1 MMSVFVLRACAVL
14 QDCADQLAVLGNIMH
29 PGKDTQQRTKLHLKT
44 ARLMAGSSFSD
55 FTGEL
60 HQSQKQFSIQ
70 ERLFT
75 PDNLAKVQKDRQ
87 FVSDVINGLVVDLQ
101 EKNSSQS
108 LFSAVEEQRK
118 KKAQLLDII
127 NREEEGRLRIKAL
140 QKELLDVRKQKT
152 EECVRLEELVAYLR
166 DQVQDIRVLSN
177 RQGKFVNSCAEQ
189 LVCQGL
195 RVNSHKEKEL
205 EDEVGMLQ
213 ERTEEEKNVHMELET
228 FLKRQHANLQEK
240 LQFWIQR
247 YEKDMEKK
255 EQEITALQNKRNVS
269 QARIQELSKK
279 CRDMQEVI
287 IEDRTEKECLR
298 AQLEKEQKERD
309 AATKIQAWWRG
320 TLVRKGIGSPKKD
333 KSKSKGGKK
342 GKKKKK

>member
-1 MMSVFVLRACAVL
+1 MMFVDVLRACAVL
-14 QDCADQLAVLGNIMH
+14 QDCANQLAVLGNIMH
-29 PGKDTQQRTKLHLKT
+29 PGKDTQQRTELHLKT
-44 ARLMAGSSFSD
+44 ARLMAGSSLSD

-60 HQSQKQFSIQ
+60 HQSQKQLSIQ

-75 PDNLAKVQKDRQ
+75 PDNLAKVQKD
-87 FVSDVINGLVVDLQ
+87 SNSTKIVDLQ

-140 QKELLDVRKQKT
+140 QKELLDIHKQKT

-195 RVNSHKEKEL
+195 KVNSHKEKEL

>member
-1 MMSVFVLRACAVL
+1 MMSVDVLRACAVL
-14 QDCADQLAVLGNIMH
+14 QDCADQLAVLGNIIH
-29 PGKDTQQRTKLHLKT
+29 PGADTQQRTELHLKT
-44 ARLMAGSSFSD
+44 ARLMAGSSLSD

-60 HQSQKQFSIQ
+60 HQSQKHLSIQ

-87 FVSDVINGLVVDLQ
+87 FVSDVINGLMVDLQ
-101 EKNSSQS
+101 EKNSFQS

-140 QKELLDVRKQKT
+140 QKELLDIHKQKT
-152 EECVRLEELVAYLR
+152 DECVRLEELVAYLR
-166 DQVQDIRVLSN
+166 DQVQDIRVRSN

-195 RVNSHKEKEL
+195 KVNSQKEKEL
-205 EDEVGMLQ
+205 EDEVG
-213 ERTEEEKNVHMELET
+213 
-228 FLKRQHANLQEK
+228 NLQEK

-255 EQEITALQNKRNVS
+255 EQEITGLQNKRNVS

-287 IEDRTEKECLR
+287 IEDRTEKERLR
-298 AQLEKEQKERD
+298 AQLEKEQRERD

-320 TLVRKGIGSPKKD
+320 TLVRKGLGSPKKD

>member
-1 MMSVFVLRACAVL
+1 MMSVDVLRACAVL
-14 QDCADQLAVLGNIMH
+14 QDCADQLAVLGNIIH
-29 PGKDTQQRTKLHLKT
+29 PGADTQQRTELHLKT
-44 ARLMAGSSFSD
+44 ARLMAGSSLSD

-60 HQSQKQFSIQ
+60 HQSQKHLSIQ

-87 FVSDVINGLVVDLQ
+87 FVSDVINGLMVDLQ
-101 EKNSSQS
+101 EKNSFQS

-140 QKELLDVRKQKT
+140 QKELLDIHKQKT
-152 EECVRLEELVAYLR
+152 DECVRLEELVAYLR
-166 DQVQDIRVLSN
+166 DQVQDIRVRSN

-195 RVNSHKEKEL
+195 KVNSQKEKEL
-205 EDEVGMLQ
+205 EDEVGILQ
-213 ERTEEEKNVHMELET
+213 ESTEEEKNVHMELET

-255 EQEITALQNKRNVS
+255 EQEITGLQNKRNVS

-279 CRDMQEVI
+279 
-287 IEDRTEKECLR
+287 
-298 AQLEKEQKERD
+298 
-309 AATKIQAWWRG
+309 IQAWWRG
-320 TLVRKGIGSPKKD
+320 TLVRKGLGSPKKD